1 MTILIVAAGNCLDY
15 DKLLKNAK
23 ASDYIICADGGYKHL
38 SKIGIK
44 PDLLVG
50 DFDSLNFFNLSAEKP
65 DIKNIIKLPVEKD
78 ETDTLFALKKAFEK
92 NADKIIIYAG
102 LGTRFDHSYAN
113 VCLLDLCLKNKILA
127 TVTDGYNSVYLIDD
141 EISFK
146 NEKGKTV
153 SIYSFSEKC
162 EGIISKGL
170 KYPLNNYTL
179 EKTDIIGTSNI
190 IEDDEAFI
198 KINSGKLLVIC
209 NEKENI

>member
-1 MTILIVAAGNCLDY
+1 MTILIVAAGNCLDIN
-15 DKLLKNAK
+15 KLLKTAK
-23 ASDYIICADGGYKHL
+23 ECDYIICADGGYKHL
-38 SKIGIK
+38 LKIGIK

-50 DFDSLNFFNLSAEKP
+50 DFDSLNFLEEKP
-65 DIKNIIKLPVEKD
+65 DIKNIIALPIEKD

-92 NADKIIIYAG
+92 KPDKIVIYGG

-113 VCLLDLCLKNKILA
+113 MCLLEMCVEKNIKA
-127 TVTDGYNSVYLIDD
+127 VVTDGYNSVFMIKDI
-141 EISFK
+141 ISFK

-162 EGIISKGL
+162 EGVTLKGF
-170 KYPLNNYTL
+170 KYPLNDFIL
-179 EKTDIIGTSNI
+179 EHGNILGTSNV
-190 IEDDEAFI
+190 IEEKEASI